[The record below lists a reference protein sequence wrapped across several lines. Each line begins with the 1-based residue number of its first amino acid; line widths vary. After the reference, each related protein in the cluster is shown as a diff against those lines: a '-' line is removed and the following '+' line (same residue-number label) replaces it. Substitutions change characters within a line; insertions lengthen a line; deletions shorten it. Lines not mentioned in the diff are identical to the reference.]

1 MQQRFSFIRCLEKP
15 PPRTHIYT
23 RGEEKR
29 RSEERREERQYDGPV
44 VSPIRHSCV
53 RRKSSL
59 PPWGI
64 FVPRTTSLPEEVL
77 ARSTP
82 FLPPRSPLNK
92 YLNRTTTLGSRRCSF
107 RLEIRRYYAFPS
119 HARTHART
127 ASTHNTR
134 GANFLGNCTT
144 RRGFVGS
151 AHVFYKTRS
160 LDNEIYARSAIVSS
174 LDVGSLDA
182 LFGDRGGCM
191 QLDPRTPRNYFL
203 ACSNGLFY
211 IKVD

>member
-44 VSPIRHSCV
+44 VFPIRHSCV

-64 FVPRTTSLPEEVL
+64 FVPRTTSLPEKVL

-119 HARTHART
+119 HARTHARRVHT
-127 ASTHNTR
+127 TLEERIFSEIAQHGEALWVPPTCFIKRDPSITKFMQGARSLAASTLDRWT
-134 GANFLGNCTT
+134 L
-144 RRGFVGS
+144 
-151 AHVFYKTRS
+151 S
-160 LDNEIYARSAIVSS
+160 LVIAVD
-174 LDVGSLDA
+174 
-182 LFGDRGGCM
+182 
-191 QLDPRTPRNYFL
+191 
-203 ACSNGLFY
+203 ACS
-211 IKVD
+211 